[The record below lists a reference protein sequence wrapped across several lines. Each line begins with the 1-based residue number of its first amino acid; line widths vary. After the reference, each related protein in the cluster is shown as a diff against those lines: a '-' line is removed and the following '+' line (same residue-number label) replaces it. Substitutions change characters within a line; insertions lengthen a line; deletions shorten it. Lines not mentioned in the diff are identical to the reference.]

1 MIILTSPHYT
11 LCNVYSEVYDMRTNI
26 VLDDELVEE
35 AFKYSDSKTKKELIN
50 TVLDE
55 YIINHREKNLL
66 EIKGKITFA
75 KDYDHKKM
83 REGK

>member
-1 MIILTSPHYT
+1 
-11 LCNVYSEVYDMRTNI
+11 MRTNI